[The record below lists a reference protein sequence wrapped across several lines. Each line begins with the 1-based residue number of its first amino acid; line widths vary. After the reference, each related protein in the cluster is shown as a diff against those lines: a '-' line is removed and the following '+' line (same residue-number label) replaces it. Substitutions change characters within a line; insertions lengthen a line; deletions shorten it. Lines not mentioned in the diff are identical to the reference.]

1 VNVNKVAVFTATRAE
16 FGLLFHTAK
25 AIEEDA
31 ELELQLIVSG
41 THLSEKY
48 GHTIDE
54 IKGTG
59 LPIAAELAL
68 DAENNGAVQTMAT
81 ITEKLG
87 RCLEELKPDA
97 LVILGD
103 RYELLPVASV
113 AVVMNIPII
122 HLCGGEI
129 TEGAIDEQVR
139 HAITKMAHL
148 HFAQHEAYCRNI
160 TKMGEES
167 WRVHNVGFFCNESI
181 DKLGLMQKEELA
193 GSLGIHLNSPLALV
207 TYHPVT
213 LEDYPLEKQMDNL
226 LMALDIFDMNVVM
239 TYPNVDKG
247 SKLIIQKIEEYSRK
261 NPRLKV
267 FKSLGQ
273 LRYLSLMKYA
283 DLMVGN
289 SSSGILESPYFSLPA
304 VNIGNRQKG
313 RIRSSNIIDVDY
325 EYEAICIGIKKAL
338 DKDFRDLQRQ
348 NGKNKIVKYPSQ
360 IIVDSLKNELS
371 NPNLL
376 IKRLVF

>member
-1 VNVNKVAVFTATRAE
+1 MKKVAVFTATRAE

-41 THLSEKY
+41 THLSQKY

-54 IKGTG
+54 INATG

-68 DAENNGAVQTMAT
+68 DDENSGAVQAMAT

-87 RCLEELKPDA
+87 RCLGKLKPDA

-103 RYELLPVASV
+103 RYELLPVASI

-148 HFAQHEAYCRNI
+148 HFAQHEAYCKNI
-160 TKMGEES
+160 SKMGEEP
-167 WRVHNVGFFCNESI
+167 WRVHNAGFFCNESI
-181 DKLGLMQKEELA
+181 AKLKLMQKEELA
-193 GSLGIHLNSPLALV
+193 SSLGIDLNSPLALV

-213 LEDYPLEKQMDNL
+213 LENYPLEKQMDNL
-226 LMALDIFDMNVVM
+226 LMAIESFEINVVM
-239 TYPNVDKG
+239 TYPNVDEG
-247 SKLIIQKIEEYSRK
+247 SRLIIKKIEEYSRK

-283 DLMVGN
+283 DLIVGN

-325 EYEAICIGIKKAL
+325 EYEAICNGINKAL
-338 DKDFRDLQRQ
+338 DQDFRELQRQ
-348 NGKNKIVKYPSQ
+348 NGKNRIVKYPSQ
-360 IIVDSLKNELS
+360 IIVEVLKKELY

-376 IKRLVF
+376 LKRLVF